1 MDKKEVIPDP
11 SGREIDGIFCAEDLE
26 RLHGIADVVCGWILV
41 AEGVPWGD
49 FR

>member
-26 RLHGIADVVCGWILV
+26 RLHGIADVVCGRNEPMPE
-41 AEGVPWGD
+41 AEL
-49 FR
+49 